1 MPSLGI
7 VDSGPLIAVANQADP
22 DHSSCLELLQSP
34 GYELVVPTLC
44 IAEVA
49 YVLQSRHGSAV
60 ELRFLRGLGAFD
72 VQAPTRED
80 WLRIAEIV
88 EQYRSFPLGTVDAS
102 IVALAERL
110 ETDLILTLDHRHF
123 RAVRPRHAD
132 YFTLLPQ
139 GA

>member
-1 MPSLGI
+1 M
-7 VDSGPLIAVANQADP
+7 
-22 DHSSCLELLQSP
+22 
-34 GYELVVPTLC
+34 
-44 IAEVA
+44 
-49 YVLQSRHGSAV
+49 